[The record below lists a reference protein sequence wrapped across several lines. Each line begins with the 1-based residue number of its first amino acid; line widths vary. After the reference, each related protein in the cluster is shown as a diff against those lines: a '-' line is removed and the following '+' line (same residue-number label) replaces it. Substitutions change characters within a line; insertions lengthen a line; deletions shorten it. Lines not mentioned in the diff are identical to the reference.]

1 MAITDVILIFS
12 KDDRLPNLDA
22 TEEGAYAENN
32 NEEDIV
38 PTRERKHFPS
48 NITKIGYVI
57 FSVSYSYPVTQYTEY
72 RVCIINTEIFKRKM
86 FCNFLNNKP

>member
-1 MAITDVILIFS
+1 MRYQMSLAIADVILIFS

-22 TEEGAYAENN
+22 TQEGAYAENN

-48 NITKIGYVI
+48 NITKTGCTI
-57 FSVSYSYPVTQYTEY
+57 FSVSHSS
-72 RVCIINTEIFKRKM
+72 CNTVY
-86 FCNFLNNKP
+86 